1 MVESMAIKHRIE
13 HLENK
18 RPPSNQRAY
27 VIVSKYGE
35 SRDEAKQRYCAEKGV
50 FIQDLKAAGTMVR
63 MVRFV
68 KPGDDLQTPRD

>member
-1 MVESMAIKHRIE
+1 MAIKHRIE

-18 RPPSNQRAY
+18 HLPSIRRAY

-35 SRDEAKQRYCAEKGV
+35 SRDEAKQGYCAEKGV
-50 FIQDLKAAGTMVR
+50 SIQDLNAAGTMVKI
-63 MVRFV
+63 VRFV

>member
-1 MVESMAIKHRIE
+1 MAIKHRIE

-18 RPPSNQRAY
+18 RPPSKQRAY
-27 VIVSKYGE
+27 VIVSKCGE
-35 SRDEAKQRYCAEKGV
+35 SKDEAEQKYCAEKGV
-50 FIQDLKAAGTMVR
+50 FIQDLNAAGAMVR